1 MNKKIIEQIWEEIT
15 RETNISS
22 LIIIKKHEWFD
33 SRKMIQSKEFY
44 NLGIDNLIWNNI
56 VV

>member
-1 MNKKIIEQIWEEIT
+1 MNKKIIEQIWEKIT